1 MNIVCQHSE
10 LRRTA
15 TTTRNQITRVVL
27 CLVALWAGGLILNRV
42 QAQSGMSGLSGVI
55 DIHTHSS
62 PDNTARSIGVI
73 ELAKLAKER
82 GMRGLV
88 IKSHN
93 EPTASLAYIVRQLVP
108 GLEVFGGIA
117 MDLSN
122 GGINPAAVEN
132 MTKVTGKLGRIV
144 WMPTFDS
151 EASVK
156 MVPGATRRPFVSVVQ
171 QGQLLPAVKNV
182 LAIIAANDLVL
193 ATGHLSAEE
202 VLLVVREATAHG
214 VGHIVVTHAMNN
226 PTRMTVAQMKEAAS
240 FGAYIEF
247 CYLSTLGERP
257 RASAAEMARA
267 MREVGPAHSIMST
280 DLGQPNNQVHT
291 DGFATFIET
300 MRREGL
306 SDAELSLMT
315 RDNPASLLGLKPSS

>member
-1 MNIVCQHSE
+1 MDIVCQHSE

-27 CLVALWAGGLILNRV
+27 CLVAVWLGGVVLNRA
-42 QAQSGMSGLSGVI
+42 QAQSGISGLSGAI

-156 MVPGATRRPFVSVVQ
+156 MVSGAARRPFVSVVQ
-171 QGQLLPAVKNV
+171 QGQLLPSVRSV

-193 ATGHLSAEE
+193 GTGHLSAEE

-214 VGHIVVTHAMNN
+214 VRHIVITHAMNN

-280 DLGQPNNQVHT
+280 DLGQPNNPVHT
-291 DGFATFIET
+291 DGFAMFIET
-300 MRREGL
+300 MRREGF
-306 SDAELSLMT
+306 SDADLSLMT